1 MHSRFDLE
9 NEAHNR
15 SVNINVSEC
24 ECEVK
29 GNHWLNYS
37 LSLDTNFI
45 YKVSKHSKLRI
56 QFSRP
61 LFRKNLHSADMEW
74 KKTQFDWSLLPKGSL
89 NSQWSRFIHA
99 FVCFYIS
106 FSMCLHFSPIY
117 RLNWVTS
124 NMIEL
129 IKWQCL
135 CFSRVAKVFFISS
148 KYWSVAFVLD
158 ADVIVWWRWVPIVY
172 FLLLFLSNTKIP
184 IDNESDRFACR
195 YSSVWC
201 TMSVLLGK

>member
-1 MHSRFDLE
+1 
-9 NEAHNR
+9 
-15 SVNINVSEC
+15 
-24 ECEVK
+24 
-29 GNHWLNYS
+29 
-37 LSLDTNFI
+37 
-45 YKVSKHSKLRI
+45 
-56 QFSRP
+56 
-61 LFRKNLHSADMEW
+61 MEW

-158 ADVIVWWRWVPIVY
+158 ADVIVWWRWVLLYIFY
-172 FLLLFLSNTKIP
+172 FSFYLIPKSLSIMNRIGLLAVI
-184 IDNESDRFACR
+184 
-195 YSSVWC
+195 
-201 TMSVLLGK
+201 LLCGVRWVCY